1 MDDNE
6 KLIKQIEEYQQID
19 IEMKVGHCPECNS
32 TFFTNIKKNL
42 TNEKILCPNCMKKV
56 QLTEKEVL
64 TLQEFKELL
73 QAQMDR

>member
-19 IEMKVGHCPECNS
+19 IEMKVGHCPECDS
-32 TFFTNIKKNL
+32 TFITNIKNL
-42 TNEKILCPNCMKKV
+42 TTEKIVCSNCKKMV
-56 QLTEKEVL
+56 QLTEKDVL